1 MKINYYFSG
10 VEGHGVFSR
19 QDLGRK
25 MIYAGDLMDF
35 GRAKGIKEFDR
46 VTQIRD
52 QAKKKASKIIG
63 DVFASE
69 KKLQQQITD
78 MKEKSL
84 ELTDVRKISMEE
96 LKKAE
101 ENRSDLMATYNVSED
116 SDEYRDL
123 ELLRR
128 ERDAIPNTESAL
140 TSEEERELERIHE
153 QGISDFQR
161 DMLEQDDISK
171 YYEEKLQS
179 AESGIAGIS
188 SSLRQIQIDRLKS
201 HPMLDAQAQAEEVMI
216 QAGKEIM
223 GEFRKEGMDY
233 IEEKL
238 DEVVEKAKEE
248 AEKKEELEEKI
259 EERKEKKEE
268 LEEQI
273 QAVKEGVEEKEES
286 IPEPDLPDFDLMT
299 SYNDTKNQADKE
311 LERLIENLELIMDD
325 LKGAEIDVNL

>member
-19 QDLGRK
+19 QDSGRK

-84 ELTDVRKISMEE
+84 ELTDVRKMSMEE

-101 ENRSDLMATYNVSED
+101 ENRSDLMASYNVSED

-140 TSEEERELERIHE
+140 TSEEERELARIHE

-286 IPEPDLPDFDLMT
+286 IPEPDFDLMT